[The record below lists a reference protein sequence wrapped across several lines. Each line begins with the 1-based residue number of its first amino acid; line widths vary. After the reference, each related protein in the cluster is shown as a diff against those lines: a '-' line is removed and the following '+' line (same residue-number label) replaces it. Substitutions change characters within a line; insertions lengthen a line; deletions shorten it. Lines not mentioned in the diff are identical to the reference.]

1 MKEERKAK
9 NKKKILLYYLVL
21 AACLLVIAAVTV
33 TVVFTV
39 GTPKSPQLVDTEQNP
54 PDEGGN
60 KDPDDK
66 DPDDNKPTVVE
77 TGYKLP
83 VNGELTHEYEFG
95 WQPSYTQYRIH
106 LGLDFAGNVGD
117 EVCAVLDGEVVDL
130 ARTSTIGEVF
140 ITLKHADGNTS
151 TYTYVDAKESLKVG
165 SQVKRGEVIGTLA
178 PVGGYENEKG
188 THLHLEFKNAQ
199 GKEFDP
205 ATELYDQK

>member
-33 TVVFTV
+33 TVIFTV
-39 GTPKSPQLVDTEQNP
+39 GAPKSPQLIDSNQP
-54 PDEGGN
+54 SPDDN
-60 KDPDDK
+60 KDPDDGNNPGN
-66 DPDDNKPTVVE
+66 DTPTVVE

-83 VNGELTHEYEFG
+83 VSGELTYGYEFG
-95 WQPSYTQYRIH
+95 WQPSYTQYCMH

-130 ARTSTIGEVF
+130 ARASTIGEVF

-151 TYTYVDAKESLKVG
+151 TYTYVDAKDTLKVG
-165 SQVKRGEVIGTLA
+165 SKVKRGEVIGTIA
-178 PVGGYENEKG
+178 PAGGFESEKG
-188 THLHLEFKNAQ
+188 VHLHLEFKDAQ
-199 GKEFDP
+199 GNEFDP
-205 ATELYDQK
+205 STELYDRK